1 MTTSK
6 NFEPSEIDLRRRK
19 ETPWIQALR
28 SFVRQ
33 RSAILGMI
41 IIGGIML
48 VAIFANQIAP
58 YQPDQVLI
66 GQESV
71 KKRQP
76 PCIHLLGCPKDQPQH
91 LMGIDGNVRDEF
103 SRVVFGSRISLMV
116 GFFTVLVAMS
126 IGVILGALAGYT
138 GRWIDDG
145 TMRFLDVLLAFPSL
159 LLAIAI
165 VSVLGPGL
173 TNAMLAIAIVTI
185 PVYARVMRSVVL
197 SAKEEEYVTAAR
209 SVGVPNNTILFRHIM
224 PNGVS
229 PLIVLATLG
238 IGTAILDAAA
248 LSFLGLGA
256 QPPTPEWG
264 AMLSAE
270 RNQVFSAPHLV
281 FFPGLA
287 IMLVVLGFNLL
298 GDGLRDALDPR
309 MKNR

>member
-1 MTTSK
+1 
-6 NFEPSEIDLRRRK
+6 
-19 ETPWIQALR
+19 
-28 SFVRQ
+28 
-33 RSAILGMI
+33 
-41 IIGGIML
+41 
-48 VAIFANQIAP
+48 
-58 YQPDQVLI
+58 
-66 GQESV
+66 
-71 KKRQP
+71 
-76 PCIHLLGCPKDQPQH
+76 
-91 LMGIDGNVRDEF
+91 MGIDGNVRDEF

-173 TNAMLAIAIVTI
+173 TNAMLASSRSLPSRSTRVSC
-185 PVYARVMRSVVL
+185 ARWC
-197 SAKEEEYVTAAR
+197 SAKEEEYVTAAL

-238 IGTAILDAAA
+238 IGTAILGAAA
-248 LSFLGLGA
+248 LSFTGLGA

-264 AMLSAE
+264 AML
-270 RNQVFSAPHLV
+270 RRGHNQVFSAASGVLSRPRDHA
-281 FFPGLA
+281 GR
-287 IMLVVLGFNLL
+287 LGFQSA
-298 GDGLRDALDPR
+298 G
-309 MKNR
+309 